1 MTPLTRI
8 LAGFSPA
15 AIGLGIS
22 MTVSYGTMFYSF
34 AVLAPAIMADFGW
47 SRSLVF
53 GSFSVALLASAVFAP
68 LSGRL
73 LDRFGGRAVL
83 SAGTVLASLALA
95 AMFFV
100 ETPLAYLAALV
111 AIEAMATFVQYEAGF
126 TAMTQIRQGKARAAI
141 SAITLIAGFSSTVF
155 WPLCSFLLEHF
166 TWQQVYLWL
175 AAINLTV
182 CLPIHLS
189 LPRHEASLNPAAAAQ
204 ETPLPEPLAG
214 RDRTVA
220 LSALALSFS
229 AAGFAVVAVQAHLPR
244 LLLETGYSVAA
255 AATVGAMIGPFQVGA
270 RVVEVLFG
278 QSRHPLWTALA
289 GNGALLAGT
298 ALMFAFVLGMPA
310 AIAFAAFFGAGQGL
324 AHIIR
329 GAVPLYLFGAQGYGK
344 LTGNLGFFRILVTA
358 SAPFAIAWISDL
370 GGNRL
375 GIAAIAAAGLL
386 AFLPVIPLLRYASR
400 QQAGKATAR

>member
-111 AIEAMATFVQYEAGF
+111 AIEAMATFVQYEPGF

-175 AAINLTV
+175 AAINLAV

-189 LPRHEASLNPAAAAQ
+189 LPRHEASRNPAAAQ
-204 ETPLPEPLAG
+204 DLPLPEPVAG
-214 RDRTVA
+214 RDRTIA
-220 LSALALSFS
+220 LICLALSFS
-229 AAGFAVVAVQAHLPR
+229 AAGFAIVAVQAHLPR
-244 LLLETGYSVAA
+244 LLLETGYTAATAA
-255 AATVGAMIGPFQVGA
+255 AVGAMIGPFQVGA

-278 QSRHPLWTALA
+278 QSRHPVWTAVA

-298 ALMFAFVLGMPA
+298 ALMFAFAFGKPA
-310 AIAFAAFFGAGQGL
+310 AIAFAVFFGAGQGL
-324 AHIIR
+324 AHIVR
-329 GAVPLYLFGAQGYGK
+329 GGVMLYLFGAQGYGK

-358 SAPFAIAWISDL
+358 SAPFAIAWVSDL
-370 GGNRL
+370 GGNRA
-375 GIAAIAAAGLL
+375 GVAAIVAAALL
-386 AFLPVIPLLRYASR
+386 AFLPVIPLLRYAAR
-400 QQAGKATAR
+400 QTAGGTTAR

>member
-175 AAINLTV
+175 AAINLAV

-189 LPRHEASLNPAAAAQ
+189 LPRHEASRNPAAAQ
-204 ETPLPEPLAG
+204 DLPLPEPVAG
-214 RDRTVA
+214 RDRTIA
-220 LSALALSFS
+220 LICLALSFS
-229 AAGFAVVAVQAHLPR
+229 AAGFAIVAVQAHLPR
-244 LLLETGYSVAA
+244 LLLETGYTAATAA
-255 AATVGAMIGPFQVGA
+255 AVGAMIGPFQVGA
-270 RVVEVLFG
+270 R
-278 QSRHPLWTALA
+278 LA
-289 GNGALLAGT
+289 GGR
-298 ALMFAFVLGMPA
+298 A
-310 AIAFAAFFGAGQGL
+310 ADHRRARPQG
-324 AHIIR
+324 
-329 GAVPLYLFGAQGYGK
+329 
-344 LTGNLGFFRILVTA
+344 
-358 SAPFAIAWISDL
+358 
-370 GGNRL
+370 
-375 GIAAIAAAGLL
+375 
-386 AFLPVIPLLRYASR
+386 
-400 QQAGKATAR
+400 

>member
-1 MTPLTRI
+1 MTPLKRI
-8 LAGFSPA
+8 LAGFSPV
-15 AIGLGIS
+15 AIGLGIT

-34 AVLAPAIMADFGW
+34 AVLAPVIMADFGW
-47 SRSLVF
+47 SRTLVF
-53 GSFSVALLASAVFAP
+53 GAFSVALLASAIFAP
-68 LSGRL
+68 VSGRA

-95 AMFFV
+95 AMVFV
-100 ETPLAYLAALV
+100 ETPAAYLAVLI

-175 AAINLTV
+175 AAINLAV
-182 CLPIHLS
+182 CLPIHLL
-189 LPRHEASLNPAAAAQ
+189 LPRHEASRNPAAAAQ
-204 ETPLPEPLAG
+204 ETPLPDPLTG

-220 LSALALSFS
+220 LFCLAISLS
-229 AAGFAVVAVQAHLPR
+229 AAGFVVVAVQAHLPR
-244 LLLETGYSVAA
+244 LLVETGYTVAA
-255 AATVGAMIGPFQVGA
+255 AAGVGAMIGPFQVGA
-270 RVVEVLFG
+270 RVIEVLFG

-289 GNGALLAGT
+289 GNGALLCGV
-298 ALMFAFVLGMPA
+298 ALMFAFAFGTPA
-310 AIAFAAFFGAGQGL
+310 AIAFAIFFGAGQGL
-324 AHIIR
+324 VHIIR

-358 SAPFAIAWISDL
+358 SAPFAIAWVSDL
-370 GGNRL
+370 GGNQL
-375 GIAAIAAAGLL
+375 GIAAIVAASLL
-386 AFLPVIPLLRYASR
+386 AFLPVIVLLRYAGAS
-400 QQAGKATAR
+400 AGKTTAR